1 MSLDSQEEVDNI
13 VLLLNN
19 QLSEMFGVAGEAQ
32 CVIVLTETELVAI
45 DLTTDGWP
53 LHRLPY
59 LHSLSTWSAVTCVQ
73 HVAGVSDAV
82 WSNLVAAD
90 STEVGHWSTKVCS
103 MLLDSC

>member
-1 MSLDSQEEVDNI
+1 
-13 VLLLNN
+13 
-19 QLSEMFGVAGEAQ
+19 MFVGTDEPQ
-32 CVIVLTETELVAI
+32 CVIVLTETELVAV

-82 WSNLVAAD
+82 WNNLVTAGC
-90 STEVGHWSTKVCS
+90 TEVGHWSTKVCL
-103 MLLDSC
+103 MLLDSS